1 MKIETRGETKTPPH
15 EIRRPSAANSK
26 GTPTANRTGFNPRS
40 EATTPTG
47 LNPFE
52 TKEAR
57 SVDKFE
63 TIKAAASLRGYAE
76 QHLKKS
82 AGGMYCCPI
91 CGSGTH
97 GTASSD
103 GALSVMNDGTRW
115 KCFSCGSGGDVF
127 DLAGAVLGT
136 EDKREQLEAVA
147 SWAGVPL
154 DGGNRERKAPVPY
167 RQKRPER
174 AEAAPEPEPDYSKG
188 RAKEAAYIERA
199 RANVGAPEA
208 VAYLASR
215 GLTEADARA
224 AGLGF
229 DPYRHRLV
237 IPWPGCGWYHADRD
251 TTGASSAKYL
261 KPKARDVGPQPLY
274 NPGAVSAEAFFIVE
288 GALDAVAVSLCG
300 FEAVAVASNTLSERN
315 LSQLAAGVRGGGAA
329 VVMLDNDPH
338 GMGYDER
345 GVSHGAQLVEAL
357 GAAGVPCVA
366 WEPEPGDPKDA
377 AEWLERDREGL
388 SAVLSRLFNE
398 AVQTARKEREEA
410 YSAALRALRVV
421 NPLDVA
427 SGIYAMDG
435 FEDPTPTGIARL
447 DSVLDGGMRPGL
459 YALGALSS
467 MGKTTL
473 AVQIADH
480 MAANGRGVLFVTI
493 EQSARE
499 LEAKSLARMMRE
511 RSGDAAA
518 ASASEI
524 TSRARREAWPEA
536 KTAALLD
543 ACDAYAA
550 TVAQRLRILEGT
562 RQPTVADV
570 AAAARMMAD
579 HDGRAPVVFIDYLQL
594 LAPGED
600 RDTDKQAVDR
610 NVMALRQMARDMRAP
625 VFAISSLNRSS
636 YSEGVTLDSF
646 KESGA
651 IEYGCDVLIG
661 LQPAGM
667 RERLDKA
674 SKDRQ
679 KREADKLTREHKS
692 MFKRPCELVVLKNRN
707 GATPNDGI
715 PLTFLPLSAIYIEG
729 APAAMVRPSVVV

>member
-1 MKIETRGETKTPPH
+1 
-15 EIRRPSAANSK
+15 
-26 GTPTANRTGFNPRS
+26 
-40 EATTPTG
+40 

-52 TKEAR
+52 TKEAC
-57 SVDKFE
+57 SVGKFE
-63 TIKAAASLRGYAE
+63 MVKAVASLRDYAD
-76 QHLKKS
+76 QHLTKS

-103 GALSVMNDGTRW
+103 GALSVTPDGTKWR
-115 KCFSCGSGGDVF
+115 CFSCGSGGDVF
-127 DLAGAVLGT
+127 DLAGAVLRT
-136 EDKREQLEAVA
+136 EDRREQLEAVA
-147 SWAGVPL
+147 SWAHVPL
-154 DGGNRERKAPVPY
+154 DNDGRPHDAPVPY
-167 RQKRPER
+167 RQKGPER
-174 AEAAPEPEPDYSKG
+174 AGAAPGPDYSKG
-188 RAKEAAYIERA
+188 REEEAAYIERA

-215 GLTEADARA
+215 GLTEADAAA

-229 DPYRHRLV
+229 DAHRHRLV
-237 IPWPGCGWYHADRD
+237 IPWPGCDWYHADRD
-251 TTGASSAKYL
+251 VTGRAKAKYL
-261 KPKARDVGPQPLY
+261 KPSAGKVGPQPLY
-274 NPGAVSAEAFFIVE
+274 NPGAASAEAFFIVE

-300 FEAVAVASNTLSERN
+300 FEAVAVASNVLSERN
-315 LSQLAAGVRGGGAA
+315 LSQLAAGVRGGGDGAA
-329 VVMLDNDPH
+329 VVMLDNDRH

-345 GVSHGAQLVEAL
+345 GVSRGAQLVDAL
-357 GAAGVPCVA
+357 RAAGVPCIA
-366 WEPEPGDPKDA
+366 WEPGPGDPKDA

-388 SAVLSRLFNE
+388 RAVLSRLFNE
-398 AVQTARKEREEA
+398 AVQMARKEREEA

-427 SGIYAMDG
+427 SGIYAMEG
-435 FEDPTPTGIARL
+435 FEDPTPTGIGQL
-447 DSVLDGGMRPGL
+447 DRVLDGGMRPGL

-499 LEAKSLARMMRE
+499 LEAKSLARIMRK

-518 ASASEI
+518 ASASDI

-536 KTAALLD
+536 KNAALLD

-550 TVAQRLRILEGT
+550 TVAPRLRILEGT
-562 RQPTVADV
+562 RQPTVSDV

-594 LAPGED
+594 LAPAED

-651 IEYGCDVLIG
+651 IEYGCDVLMG

-674 SKDRQ
+674 PKDRQ

-729 APAAMVRPSVVV
+729 AAAAVVRPSVVV